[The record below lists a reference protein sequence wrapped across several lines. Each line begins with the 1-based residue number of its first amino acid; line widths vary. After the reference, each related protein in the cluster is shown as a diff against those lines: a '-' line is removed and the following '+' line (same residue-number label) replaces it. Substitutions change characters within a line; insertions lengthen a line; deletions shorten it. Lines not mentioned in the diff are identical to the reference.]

1 MARTDF
7 STLDCSVARGISEV
21 GDIWSFLIIREA
33 MFGVRQYSKF
43 LQNTNM
49 ARNVLTE
56 RLNALVSRGVMAKID
71 VGEHGTR
78 YEYELTEKGR
88 DLLPVIVAVR
98 QWADKWVEPEDRAI
112 VELTDSQRG
121 KPLARL
127 LVRDQRG
134 RALDIE
140 DITVRFPTGGR

>member
-1 MARTDF
+1 M
-7 STLDCSVARGISEV
+7 ARGISEV